1 MRIMILA
8 LVGLLLAAPVMGMEE
23 MPVVTFDN
31 NNQTMTVSWGNGTII
46 HQESYAVITEDG
58 HIIFPDCFPLEC

>member
-1 MRIMILA
+1 
-8 LVGLLLAAPVMGMEE
+8 MGMEE